1 MAGDSE
7 RSRLFNR
14 RAILI
19 GGAQAGLFSLLV
31 GRLYYLEI
39 MQGEKYRTLA
49 EENRIN
55 LRLIAP
61 RRGQIFDR
69 FGTPLALNQ
78 QNYRVVLLPEQVEDH
93 SSLLNKLALYVD
105 ITESDRKRI
114 ERDLKDT
121 GNFNAILVKDNLNW
135 EQVANISVHAL
146 DLPGTDIDTGEVRSY
161 PYGEATAHILG
172 YVGTVSEKEMDDSD
186 DDEENSVLGIPG
198 FRVGKDGIEKQ
209 HDIELRGQAGNVE
222 MEVNARGSVV
232 RELARNEP
240 VAGKD
245 IDLGIDIG
253 LQQYVQQ
260 RLAKEQGASAVILDI
275 HTGEIYALASHPSF
289 DPNLFTYGI
298 SQDDWKHLNNDEH
311 SPLLNKVISG
321 VYAPGSTFKPV
332 VAMAALEAGIVDPEA
347 KVFCPGYL
355 DLGSYRFHCWKHGG
369 HGHVNLIEAFA
380 GSCDTYFYDLGHRV
394 GIDRIQSMAHRFGLG
409 QKLGIDLPHER
420 PGFVPSRTWKFAM
433 RRQAWQQGETMV
445 AAIGQG
451 YMLAT
456 PLQLAVM
463 MARLANGGKA
473 IVPHVIKANSQMAP
487 EIIAPPSLGFDQR
500 HLSLIQEGM
509 FAVVNQPIGT
519 AYAARIERQGFEMA
533 GKTGTAQVRRISE
546 TEREEGVTV
555 NDALP
560 WKSRDHALFA
570 GFAPFDNPRFAVSV
584 VVEHGGSGAHVA
596 VPIARDIL
604 LECQLRVLNTNL
616 DHSSVRRAQPRSI
629 KKGEL

>member
-7 RSRLFNR
+7 RSRLFTR
-14 RAILI
+14 RAVLI

-61 RRGQIFDR
+61 RRGQILDR
-69 FGTPLALNQ
+69 FSTPLALNQ
-78 QNYRVVLLPEQVEDH
+78 QNYRVVLLPEQVDDQDE
-93 SSLLNKLALYVD
+93 LLNKLGAYVE
-105 ITESDRKRI
+105 ITDADRKRI
-114 ERDLKDT
+114 ERDLRDT
-121 GNFNAILVKDNLNW
+121 SSFNAILVKDNLSW
-135 EQVANISVHAL
+135 EQVSNISVHSL

-161 PYGEATAHILG
+161 PYGEATAHLLG
-172 YVGTVSEKEMDDSD
+172 YVGTVSEKDLDQEED
-186 DDEENSVLGIPG
+186 DDESDVLAIPG
-198 FRVGKDGIEKQ
+198 FRIGKNGIEQQ
-209 HDIELRGQAGNVE
+209 HDIDLRGQAGNVE

-232 RELARNEP
+232 RELARNDP

-245 IDLGIDIG
+245 LTLGIDIG

-275 HTGEIYALASHPSF
+275 HTGEVRALVSHPSF
-289 DPNLFTYGI
+289 DPNLFAFGI
-298 SQDDWKHLNNDEH
+298 SQDDWKRLNSDEH

-321 VYAPGSTFKPV
+321 VYAPGSTFKPI
-332 VAMAALEAGIVDPEA
+332 VAMAGFEAGILEPEA

-355 DLGSYRFHCWKHGG
+355 DLGTYRFHCWKHGG
-369 HGHVNLIEAFA
+369 HGHVDMIEAFA

-394 GIDRIQSMAHRFGLG
+394 GIDRIQSMARRFGLG

-420 PGFVPSRTWKFAM
+420 PGFVPSRTWKFAT
-433 RRQAWQQGETMV
+433 RHQAWQQGETLV
-445 AAIGQG
+445 ASIGQG

-473 IVPHVIKANSQMAP
+473 VVPHVVQKTGEVSAETINW
-487 EIIAPPSLGFDQR
+487 PSLGFDQR
-500 HLSLIQEGM
+500 ALNMVQQGM
-509 FAVVNQPIGT
+509 SAVVNQPIGT
-519 AYAARIERQGFEMA
+519 AYAARIERSGYEMA

-546 TEREEGVTV
+546 AEREEGVAT
-555 NDALP
+555 NDSLP
-560 WKSRDHALFA
+560 WKARDHALFA
-570 GFAPFDNPRFAVSV
+570 GFAPLDNPRFAVAV

-596 VPIARDIL
+596 APIARDII
-604 LECQLRVLNTNL
+604 LECQIRSQNSKAGADKKDLNR
-616 DHSSVRRAQPRSI
+616 DEP
-629 KKGEL
+629 